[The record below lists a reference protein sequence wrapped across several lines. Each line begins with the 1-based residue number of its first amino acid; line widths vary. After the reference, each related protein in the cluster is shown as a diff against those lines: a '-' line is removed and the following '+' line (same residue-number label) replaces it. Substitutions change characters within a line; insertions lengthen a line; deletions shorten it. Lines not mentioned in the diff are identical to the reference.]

1 MYLRAHAMRPF
12 SIDELVGG
20 LTWEGAPHSC
30 HDAHS
35 VEGANSPNAL
45 RVNNAQIDFSDTA
58 QVDQEMGEANL
69 HDSDATPFTST
80 PPDNSSIR
88 MLILGDDQW
97 RRWTSRRA
105 RTADPRGARSAGHCL
120 CRPAH
125 W

>member
-1 MYLRAHAMRPF
+1 MGSHRKALRILAMMRIL
-12 SIDELVGG
+12 SK
-20 LTWEGAPHSC
+20 APT
-30 HDAHS
+30 
-35 VEGANSPNAL
+35 GPNAL

-105 RTADPRGARSAGHCL
+105 RTADPRGARSAGHSL

>member
-1 MYLRAHAMRPF
+1 
-12 SIDELVGG
+12 
-20 LTWEGAPHSC
+20 
-30 HDAHS
+30 
-35 VEGANSPNAL
+35 L

-58 QVDQEMGEANL
+58 QADEEKGEANL

-105 RTADPRGARSAGHCL
+105 RTAHPRGAPSAGHSL

-125 W
+125 WWT

>member
-1 MYLRAHAMRPF
+1 MRPF

-20 LTWEGAPHSC
+20 FTWEGAPHSC

-105 RTADPRGARSAGHCL
+105 RTADPRGARSAGHSL